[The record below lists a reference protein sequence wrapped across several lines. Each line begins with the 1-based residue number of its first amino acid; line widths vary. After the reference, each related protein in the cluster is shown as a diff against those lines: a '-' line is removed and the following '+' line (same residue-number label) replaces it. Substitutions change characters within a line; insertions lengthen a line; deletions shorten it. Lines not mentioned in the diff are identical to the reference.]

1 MKVLEGK
8 LVATKGKFAIV
19 GARFN
24 EFIVS
29 KLISGAEDTLVR
41 HGVDTDD
48 ITLVWVPGAFEIPL
62 AAQKLA
68 QSGKYDAVICLGA
81 VIRGSTS
88 HYDLVCNEAAK
99 GIAQVNL
106 QTGVPVTFGVVTTE
120 NIEQGRRCSDCGPRA
135 GKPAAAALRDTEMR
149 SRLYRERFFYC
160 TVAELKTEKTTRENL
175 GWFSIY
181 LTAPSPPMSAVSSSI
196 RSNWNGGNATGF
208 MAMDISFIGLSSAAA
223 RLECSTPQRRQ
234 R

>member
-81 VIRGSTS
+81 VIRQPLRPRVQRGCQG
-88 HYDLVCNEAAK
+88 HR
-99 GIAQVNL
+99 
-106 QTGVPVTFGVVTTE
+106 TG
-120 NIEQGRRCSDCGPRA
+120 QSADRR
-135 GKPAAAALRDTEMR
+135 T
-149 SRLYRERFFYC
+149 
-160 TVAELKTEKTTRENL
+160 
-175 GWFSIY
+175 
-181 LTAPSPPMSAVSSSI
+181 
-196 RSNWNGGNATGF
+196 GNVRC
-208 MAMDISFIGLSSAAA
+208 DYH
-223 RLECSTPQRRQ
+223 
-234 R
+234 

>member
-1 MKVLEGK
+1 MRILEGNV
-8 LVATKGKFAIV
+8 VAEGIKIGIV
-19 GARFN
+19 AARFN

-29 KLISGAEDTLVR
+29 KLVGGAQDACVR
-41 HGVDTDD
+41 HGVKDED
-48 ITLVWVPGAFEIPL
+48 IDLAWVPGAFEIPL

-120 NIEQGRRCSDCGPRA
+120 NIEQAIERA
-135 GKPAAAALRDTEMR
+135 GTKAGNKGADAAIAAL
-149 SRLYRERFFYC
+149 
-160 TVAELKTEKTTRENL
+160 ELANL
-175 GWFSIY
+175 
-181 LTAPSPPMSAVSSSI
+181 L
-196 RSNWNGGNATGF
+196 
-208 MAMDISFIGLSSAAA
+208 
-223 RLECSTPQRRQ
+223 PQL
-234 R
+234 